1 MIDWLQIAK
10 DNGLS
15 FDEFANELLA
25 AATAVCSSVMD
36 KHGSKR
42 MTRKT
47 HDGVSPLMLTVE
59 RIEAEGEK

>member
-1 MIDWLQIAK
+1 MIDWFQIAK

-15 FDEFANELLA
+15 VDEFTNELLA
-25 AATAVCSSVMD
+25 CATAACATLLD

-47 HDGVSPLMLTVE
+47 HDGVSALMLTVE